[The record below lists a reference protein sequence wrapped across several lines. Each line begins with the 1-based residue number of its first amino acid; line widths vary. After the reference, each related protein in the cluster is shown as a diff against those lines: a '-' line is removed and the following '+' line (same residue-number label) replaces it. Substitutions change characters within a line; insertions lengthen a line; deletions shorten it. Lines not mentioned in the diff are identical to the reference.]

1 MLDQPRGTQR
11 YQPRTP
17 SDEPRLLREMRQ
29 LARQRPRLVADR
41 IHKLLIAREWHVNP
55 KRVHRLWKQEQMQ
68 VPREQHRKRRLPGC
82 SANGCIRH
90 RAERINHVWSYDFV
104 ADRTE
109 DGRQVKLLVVIDEYT
124 RECLAIEVGRSF
136 TSREVIDVLQY
147 LFAVRGTPDHIR
159 SRPTLRVGARGPEF
173 VARSVRR
180 WLDQAGVGPL
190 FIAKGSPWEN
200 GYVESFNGKL
210 RDELLNRE
218 LFLSLAEARWVI
230 DRWRIDYNHHRPHS
244 GLDYCTPA
252 AFAAGCVPPDFATLN
267 PPEHSLVS

>member
-1 MLDQPRGTQR
+1 
-11 YQPRTP
+11 
-17 SDEPRLLREMRQ
+17 MRQ
-29 LARQRPRLVADR
+29 LARQRPRFGADR
-41 IHKLLIAREWHVNP
+41 IHKLLIAREWQVNP

-159 SRPTLRVGARGPEF
+159 SRPTPTQAALVCPVGARGPEF
-173 VARSVRR
+173 TAGKVRE
-180 WLDQAGVGPL
+180 WLTKVGVKTL
-190 FIAKGSPWEN
+190 FIEPGSPWET
-200 GYVESFNGKL
+200 GYCESFNGRL
-210 RDELLNRE
+210 RNELLARE
-218 LFLSLAEARWVI
+218 QFDTLLEAKVLI
-230 DRWRIDYNHHRPHS
+230 ERWRRHYNTVRPHGS
-244 GLDYCTPA
+244 LGYRPPAPDATQPLHFVPATPPRSEVAGLAVRQRVT
-252 AFAAGCVPPDFATLN
+252 
-267 PPEHSLVS
+267 

>member
-1 MLDQPRGTQR
+1 M
-11 YQPRTP
+11 
-17 SDEPRLLREMRQ
+17 
-29 LARQRPRLVADR
+29 
-41 IHKLLIAREWHVNP
+41 
-55 KRVHRLWKQEQMQ
+55 
-68 VPREQHRKRRLPGC
+68 
-82 SANGCIRH
+82 
-90 RAERINHVWSYDFV
+90 
-104 ADRTE
+104 
-109 DGRQVKLLVVIDEYT
+109 KLLVVIDEYT

-159 SRPTLRVGARGPEF
+159 RANGPEF

-218 LFLSLAEARWVI
+218 LFLSLAEARWLI